1 MTPKVLSDLGGRSGF
16 YANRSFNCPLSPSKA
31 LREFFMFK
39 RFIKPPA
46 VLVSLLLVASI
57 APATAATTAT
67 KYPLTIS
74 SGGYSTVITKKPAR
88 IISLSPSATE
98 SLFEIGAGKQVLAVD
113 SLSNYPKSAPITDL
127 SAFEPNVEAIA
138 ALKPDLVVLSV
149 DAMKSM
155 TVKEALEKLKIPVLM
170 EKAPENLAQVYKGIE
185 VLGSAT
191 DNSASAKKVT
201 FKMASLIKS
210 IINLAKTNGKVTVF
224 HELDNTLYSV
234 TSDTFIGKVYK
245 DFGLINIADKAA
257 GADSYGYPQLTAE
270 YLVKADPM
278 VIFLADA
285 EYGESAATVRAR
297 AGWSGITAVAKKNV
311 FALPNDIPS
320 RWGPRLVDFY
330 KYVAASLNRVKK

>member
-1 MTPKVLSDLGGRSGF
+1 MVATLLL
-16 YANRSFNCPLSPSKA
+16 APLSP
-31 LREFFMFK
+31 
-39 RFIKPPA
+39 
-46 VLVSLLLVASI
+46 VN
-57 APATAATTAT
+57 AAGTAT
-67 KYPLTIS
+67 KYPLVIS
-74 SGGYSTVITKKPAR
+74 SGGYTTTIAKKPTR

-113 SLSNYPKSAPITDL
+113 SLSNFPKSAPITEL

-155 TVKEALEKLKIPVLM
+155 VVKEALEKLKIPVLM
-170 EKAPENLAQVYKGIE
+170 EKAPENLAQAYKGIE
-185 VLGSAT
+185 VLGAAT
-191 DNSASAKKVT
+191 DRTSEAKKVT
-201 FKMASLIKS
+201 FKMAALIKS
-210 IINLAKTNGKVTVF
+210 ILNRAKKSVKITFF

-257 GADSYGYPQLTAE
+257 GADSYGYPQLSAE
-270 YLVKADPM
+270 YVLKTDPD

-285 EYGESAATVRAR
+285 EYGESPATVRAR
-297 AGWSGITAVAKKNV
+297 AGWSGITAVTKKNV

-330 KYVAASLNRVKK
+330 RYVAAAIGKVKK

>member
-1 MTPKVLSDLGGRSGF
+1 
-16 YANRSFNCPLSPSKA
+16 
-31 LREFFMFK
+31 MFK
-39 RFIKPPA
+39 RFIRPTA
-46 VLVSLLLVASI
+46 LLVAVLLL
-57 APATAATTAT
+57 APLSPVNAASTAT

-74 SGGYSTVITKKPAR
+74 SGGYSTTITKKPTR

-113 SLSNYPKSAPITDL
+113 SLSNFPKSAPITQL

-149 DAMKSM
+149 DAMKSLV
-155 TVKEALEKLKIPVLM
+155 VKEALEKLKIPVLM
-170 EKAPENLAQVYKGIE
+170 EKAPETLAQAYKEIE
-185 VLGSAT
+185 VLGAVT
-191 DNSASAKKVT
+191 DRTAEAKKVT

-210 IINLAKTNGKVTVF
+210 IINRTKKSVKITFF

-245 DFGLINIADKAA
+245 DFGLVNIADKAA
-257 GADSYGYPQLTAE
+257 GADSYGYPQLSAE
-270 YLVKADPM
+270 YLLKADPD

-285 EYGESAATVRAR
+285 EYGESAATVKAR
-297 AGWSGITAVAKKNV
+297 AGWSGITAVTKKNV

-330 KYVAASLNRVKK
+330 RYVAACLTKVKK

>member
-1 MTPKVLSDLGGRSGF
+1 
-16 YANRSFNCPLSPSKA
+16 
-31 LREFFMFK
+31 MFK
-39 RFIKPPA
+39 RFFKPTA
-46 VLVSLLLVASI
+46 LTVTVLLLAPLAPVNAAS
-57 APATAATTAT
+57 TAT
-67 KYPLTIS
+67 KYPLIIS
-74 SGGYSTVITKKPAR
+74 SGGYTTTIAKKPTR

-113 SLSNYPKSAPITDL
+113 SLSNFPKSAPITEL

-155 TVKEALEKLKIPVLM
+155 VVKEALEKLKIPVLM
-170 EKAPENLAQVYKGIE
+170 EKAPENLAQAYKGIE
-185 VLGSAT
+185 VLGAAT
-191 DNSASAKKVT
+191 DRTSEAKKVT
-201 FKMASLIKS
+201 FKMAALIKS
-210 IINLAKTNGKVTVF
+210 ILNRAKKSVKITFF

-257 GADSYGYPQLTAE
+257 GADSYGYPQLSAE
-270 YLVKADPM
+270 YVLKTDPD

-285 EYGESAATVRAR
+285 EYGESPATVRAR
-297 AGWSGITAVAKKNV
+297 AGWSGITAVTKKNV

-330 KYVAASLNRVKK
+330 RTVAASLSKVKK

>member
-1 MTPKVLSDLGGRSGF
+1 
-16 YANRSFNCPLSPSKA
+16 
-31 LREFFMFK
+31 MFK
-39 RFIKPPA
+39 RFTRPIA
-46 VLVSLLLVASI
+46 LLVTALLLAPLSPAS
-57 APATAATTAT
+57 AATTAT

-74 SGGYSTVITKKPAR
+74 SGGYSTTIAKKPTR

-113 SLSNYPKSAPITDL
+113 SYSNFPKSAPITDL
-127 SAFEPNVEAIA
+127 SAFEPNVEAII

-155 TVKEALEKLKIPVLM
+155 VVKEALEKLKIPVLM
-170 EKAPENLAQVYKGIE
+170 EKAPENLSQVYKEIE
-185 VLGSAT
+185 VLGAVT
-191 DNSASAKKVT
+191 DRTSEAKKVT
-201 FKMASLIKS
+201 FKMAALIKS
-210 IINLAKTNGKVTVF
+210 IINRTKKTVKITFF

-257 GADSYGYPQLTAE
+257 GADSYGYPQLSAE
-270 YLVKADPM
+270 YLLKADPD

-285 EYGESAATVRAR
+285 EYGESAATVKAR
-297 AGWSGITAVAKKNV
+297 AGWSGITAVTKKNV

-330 KYVAASLNRVKK
+330 RYVAACLTKVKK

>member
-1 MTPKVLSDLGGRSGF
+1 
-16 YANRSFNCPLSPSKA
+16 
-31 LREFFMFK
+31 MFK
-39 RFIKPPA
+39 RFTRPIA
-46 VLVSLLLVASI
+46 LMVATLLL
-57 APATAATTAT
+57 APLSPVNAAGTAT
-67 KYPLTIS
+67 KYPLVIS
-74 SGGYSTVITKKPAR
+74 SGGYTTTIAKKPTR

-113 SLSNYPKSAPITDL
+113 SLSNFPKSAPITEL

-155 TVKEALEKLKIPVLM
+155 VVKEALEKLKIPVLM
-170 EKAPENLAQVYKGIE
+170 EKAPENLAQAYKGIE
-185 VLGSAT
+185 VLGAVT
-191 DNSASAKKVT
+191 DHTSEAKKVT
-201 FKMASLIKS
+201 FKMAALIKS
-210 IINLAKTNGKVTVF
+210 ILNRAKRTVKITFF

-257 GADSYGYPQLTAE
+257 GADSYGYPQLSAE
-270 YLVKADPM
+270 YVVKTDPDI
-278 VIFLADA
+278 IFLADA
-285 EYGESAATVRAR
+285 EYGESPATVRAR
-297 AGWSGITAVAKKNV
+297 AGWSGITAVTKKNV

-330 KYVAASLNRVKK
+330 RTVAASLAKVKK

>member
-1 MTPKVLSDLGGRSGF
+1 
-16 YANRSFNCPLSPSKA
+16 
-31 LREFFMFK
+31 MFK
-39 RFIKPPA
+39 RFTRPIA
-46 VLVSLLLVASI
+46 LMVATLLL
-57 APATAATTAT
+57 APLSPVNAAGTAT
-67 KYPLTIS
+67 KYPLVIS
-74 SGGYSTVITKKPAR
+74 SGGYTTTIAKKPTR

-113 SLSNYPKSAPITDL
+113 SLSNFPKSAPITEL

-155 TVKEALEKLKIPVLM
+155 VVKEALEKLKIPVLM
-170 EKAPENLAQVYKGIE
+170 EKAPENIAQAYKGIE
-185 VLGSAT
+185 VLGAVT
-191 DNSASAKKVT
+191 DHTSEAKKVT
-201 FKMASLIKS
+201 FKMAALIKS
-210 IINLAKTNGKVTVF
+210 ILNRAKRTVKITFF

-257 GADSYGYPQLTAE
+257 GADSYGYPQLSAE
-270 YLVKADPM
+270 YVVKTDPDI
-278 VIFLADA
+278 IFLADA
-285 EYGESAATVRAR
+285 EYGESPATVRAR
-297 AGWSGITAVAKKNV
+297 AGWSGITAVTKKNV

-330 KYVAASLNRVKK
+330 RTVAASLAKVKK

>member
-1 MTPKVLSDLGGRSGF
+1 
-16 YANRSFNCPLSPSKA
+16 
-31 LREFFMFK
+31 MFK
-39 RFIKPPA
+39 RITRPTA
-46 VLVSLLLVASI
+46 LLVTALLLAPLAPVSAAS
-57 APATAATTAT
+57 TAT
-67 KYPLTIS
+67 KYPLVIS
-74 SGGYSTVITKKPAR
+74 SGGYSTTIAKKPTR

-113 SLSNYPKSAPITDL
+113 SLSNFPKSAPITQL

-149 DAMKSM
+149 DAMKSLV
-155 TVKEALEKLKIPVLM
+155 VKEALEKLKIPVLM
-170 EKAPENLAQVYKGIE
+170 EKAPETLAQAYKEIE
-185 VLGSAT
+185 VLGAVT
-191 DNSASAKKVT
+191 DHTSEAKKVT
-201 FKMASLIKS
+201 FKMSALIKS
-210 IINLAKTNGKVTVF
+210 IINRTKKTVKITFF

-245 DFGLINIADKAA
+245 DFGLVNIADKAA
-257 GADSYGYPQLTAE
+257 GADSYGYPQLSAE
-270 YLVKADPM
+270 YLLKADPD

-285 EYGESAATVRAR
+285 EYGESAATVKAR

-330 KYVAASLNRVKK
+330 RYVAACLSKVKK

>member
-1 MTPKVLSDLGGRSGF
+1 
-16 YANRSFNCPLSPSKA
+16 
-31 LREFFMFK
+31 MFK
-39 RFIKPPA
+39 RFTRPTA
-46 VLVSLLLVASI
+46 LLVTALLLAPLSPAS
-57 APATAATTAT
+57 AATTAT

-74 SGGYSTVITKKPAR
+74 SGGYSTTIAKKPTR

-113 SLSNYPKSAPITDL
+113 SYSNFPKSAPITDL
-127 SAFEPNVEAIA
+127 SAFEPNVEAII

-155 TVKEALEKLKIPVLM
+155 VVKEALEKLKIPVLM
-170 EKAPENLAQVYKGIE
+170 EKAPETLAQAYKEIE
-185 VLGSAT
+185 VLGEVT
-191 DNSASAKKVT
+191 DHTSEAKKVT
-201 FKMASLIKS
+201 FKMAALIKS
-210 IINLAKTNGKVTVF
+210 IINRTKKTVKITFF

-257 GADSYGYPQLTAE
+257 GADSYGYPQLSAE
-270 YLVKADPM
+270 YLLKADPD

-285 EYGESAATVRAR
+285 EYGESAATVKAR
-297 AGWSGITAVAKKNV
+297 AGWSGITAVTKKNV

-330 KYVAASLNRVKK
+330 RYVAACLTKVKK

>member
-1 MTPKVLSDLGGRSGF
+1 
-16 YANRSFNCPLSPSKA
+16 
-31 LREFFMFK
+31 MFK
-39 RFIKPPA
+39 RFTRPIA
-46 VLVSLLLVASI
+46 LMVATFLL
-57 APATAATTAT
+57 APLSPVNAAGTAT
-67 KYPLTIS
+67 KYPLVIS
-74 SGGYSTVITKKPAR
+74 SGGYTTTIAKKPTR

-113 SLSNYPKSAPITDL
+113 SLSNFPKSAPITEL

-155 TVKEALEKLKIPVLM
+155 VVKEALEKLKIPVLM
-170 EKAPENLAQVYKGIE
+170 EKAPENLAQAYKGIE
-185 VLGSAT
+185 VLGAAT
-191 DNSASAKKVT
+191 DRTSEAKKVT
-201 FKMASLIKS
+201 FKMAALIKS
-210 IINLAKTNGKVTVF
+210 ILNRAKKSVKITFF

-257 GADSYGYPQLTAE
+257 GADSYGYPQLSAE
-270 YLVKADPM
+270 YVLKTDPD

-285 EYGESAATVRAR
+285 EYGESPATVRAR
-297 AGWSGITAVAKKNV
+297 AGWSGIAAVTKKNV

-330 KYVAASLNRVKK
+330 RTVAASLSKVKK

>member
-1 MTPKVLSDLGGRSGF
+1 
-16 YANRSFNCPLSPSKA
+16 
-31 LREFFMFK
+31 MFK
-39 RFIKPPA
+39 RFIQPTA
-46 VLVSLLLVASI
+46 LLVAALLL
-57 APATAATTAT
+57 APLSPINAASTAT
-67 KYPLTIS
+67 KYPLIIS
-74 SGGYSTVITKKPAR
+74 SGGYSTTIAKKPTR

-113 SLSNYPKSAPITDL
+113 SLSNFPKSAPITQL

-155 TVKEALEKLKIPVLM
+155 VVKEALEKLKISVLM
-170 EKAPENLAQVYKGIE
+170 QKAPETLAQAYKEIE
-185 VLGSAT
+185 VLGAVT
-191 DNSASAKKVT
+191 DRTAEAKKVT

-210 IINLAKTNGKVTVF
+210 IINRTKKSVKITFF

-257 GADSYGYPQLTAE
+257 GADSYGYPQLSAE
-270 YLVKADPM
+270 YLLKADPD

-285 EYGESAATVRAR
+285 EYGESAATVKAR
-297 AGWSGITAVAKKNV
+297 AGWSGITAVTKKNV

-330 KYVAASLNRVKK
+330 RYVAACLTKVKK

>member
-1 MTPKVLSDLGGRSGF
+1 
-16 YANRSFNCPLSPSKA
+16 
-31 LREFFMFK
+31 MFK
-39 RFIKPPA
+39 RFTRPIA
-46 VLVSLLLVASI
+46 LMVATLLL
-57 APATAATTAT
+57 APLSPVNAAGTAT
-67 KYPLTIS
+67 KYPLVIS
-74 SGGYSTVITKKPAR
+74 SGGYTTTIAKKPTR

-113 SLSNYPKSAPITDL
+113 SLSNFPKSAPITEL

-155 TVKEALEKLKIPVLM
+155 VVKEALEKLKIPVLM
-170 EKAPENLAQVYKGIE
+170 EKAPENLAQAYKGIE
-185 VLGSAT
+185 VLGAVT
-191 DNSASAKKVT
+191 DHTSEAKKVT
-201 FKMASLIKS
+201 FKMAALIKS
-210 IINLAKTNGKVTVF
+210 ILNRAKRTVKITFF

-257 GADSYGYPQLTAE
+257 GADSYGYPQLSAE
-270 YLVKADPM
+270 YVLKTDPDI
-278 VIFLADA
+278 IFLADA
-285 EYGESAATVRAR
+285 EYGESPATVRAR
-297 AGWSGITAVAKKNV
+297 AGWSSITAVTKKNV

-330 KYVAASLNRVKK
+330 RTVAASLSKVKK

>member
-1 MTPKVLSDLGGRSGF
+1 MFERFIRPTALLVAALLL
-16 YANRSFNCPLSPSKA
+16 APLSPVYA
-31 LREFFMFK
+31 
-39 RFIKPPA
+39 
-46 VLVSLLLVASI
+46 AS
-57 APATAATTAT
+57 TAT

-74 SGGYSTVITKKPAR
+74 SGGYSTTITKKPTR

-113 SLSNYPKSAPITDL
+113 SLSNFPKSAPITQL

-155 TVKEALEKLKIPVLM
+155 VVKEALEKLKIPVLM
-170 EKAPENLAQVYKGIE
+170 EKAPETLAQAYKEIE
-185 VLGSAT
+185 VLGAVT
-191 DNSASAKKVT
+191 DRTAEAKKVT

-210 IINLAKTNGKVTVF
+210 IINRTKKSVKITFF

-245 DFGLINIADKAA
+245 DFGLVNIADKAA
-257 GADSYGYPQLTAE
+257 GADSYGYPQLSAE
-270 YLVKADPM
+270 YLLKADPD

-285 EYGESAATVRAR
+285 EYGESAATVKAR
-297 AGWSGITAVAKKNV
+297 AGWSGITAVTKKNV

-330 KYVAASLNRVKK
+330 RYVAACLAKVKK

>member
-1 MTPKVLSDLGGRSGF
+1 
-16 YANRSFNCPLSPSKA
+16 
-31 LREFFMFK
+31 MFK
-39 RFIKPPA
+39 RFTRPTA
-46 VLVSLLLVASI
+46 LLVTVLLLAPLAPVNAAS
-57 APATAATTAT
+57 TAT
-67 KYPLTIS
+67 KYPLIIS
-74 SGGYSTVITKKPAR
+74 SGGYSTTIAKKPTR

-113 SLSNYPKSAPITDL
+113 SLSNFPKSAPITEL

-149 DAMKSM
+149 DAMKSLV
-155 TVKEALEKLKIPVLM
+155 VKEALEKLKIPVLM
-170 EKAPENLAQVYKGIE
+170 EQAPENLAQAYKEIE
-185 VLGSAT
+185 VLGAVT
-191 DNSASAKKVT
+191 DHTSEAKKLT
-201 FKMASLIKS
+201 FKMAALIKS
-210 IINLAKTNGKVTVF
+210 IINRTKKTVKITFF

-257 GADSYGYPQLTAE
+257 GADSYGYPQLSAE
-270 YLVKADPM
+270 YLLKTDPD

-285 EYGESAATVRAR
+285 EYGESAATVKAR
-297 AGWSGITAVAKKNV
+297 AGWSGITAVTKKNV

-330 KYVAASLNRVKK
+330 RYVAASLSKVKK

>member
-1 MTPKVLSDLGGRSGF
+1 ML
-16 YANRSFNCPLSPSKA
+16 
-31 LREFFMFK
+31 K
-39 RFIKPPA
+39 RFSRPTA
-46 VLVSLLLVASI
+46 LLVAALMI
-57 APATAATTAT
+57 APIVPVNAASTAT

-74 SGGYSTVITKKPAR
+74 SGGYSTTIAKKPTR

-113 SLSNYPKSAPITDL
+113 SLSNFPKSAPITEL

-155 TVKEALEKLKIPVLM
+155 VVKEALEKLKISVLM
-170 EKAPENLAQVYKGIE
+170 EKAPETLAQAYQEIE
-185 VLGSAT
+185 VLGAVTDRSAE
-191 DNSASAKKVT
+191 AKKVT
-201 FKMASLIKS
+201 FKMAALIKS
-210 IINLAKTNGKVTVF
+210 IINRTKKTVKITFF

-234 TSDTFIGKVYK
+234 TSDTFIGRVYK
-245 DFGLINIADKAA
+245 DFGLVNIADKAA
-257 GADSYGYPQLTAE
+257 GADSYGYPQLSAE
-270 YLVKADPM
+270 YLLKTDPD

-285 EYGESAATVRAR
+285 EYGESAATVKAR

-330 KYVAASLNRVKK
+330 RYVAASLAKVKK

>member
-1 MTPKVLSDLGGRSGF
+1 
-16 YANRSFNCPLSPSKA
+16 
-31 LREFFMFK
+31 MFK
-39 RFIKPPA
+39 RLLRPTA
-46 VLVSLLLVASI
+46 LLVTALLLAPLTPSNAAS
-57 APATAATTAT
+57 TST
-67 KYPLTIS
+67 KYPLVIS
-74 SGGYSTVITKKPAR
+74 SGGYSTTIAKKPTR

-113 SLSNYPKSAPITDL
+113 SLSNFPKTAPITEL

-149 DAMKSM
+149 DAMKSLV
-155 TVKEALEKLKIPVLM
+155 VKEALEKLKISVLM
-170 EKAPENLAQVYKGIE
+170 EQAPENLSQAYKEIE
-185 VLGSAT
+185 VLGAVT
-191 DNSASAKKVT
+191 DHTSEAKKVT

-210 IINLAKTNGKVTVF
+210 ILTRAKVSGKVTFF

-257 GADSYGYPQLTAE
+257 GADSYGYPQLSAE
-270 YLVKADPM
+270 YLLKTNPD
-278 VIFLADA
+278 IIYLADA
-285 EYGESAATVRAR
+285 EYGESASTVKAR
-297 AGWSGITAVAKKNV
+297 AGWSGITAVTKKNV

-330 KYVAASLNRVKK
+330 RYVASSLTKVKK